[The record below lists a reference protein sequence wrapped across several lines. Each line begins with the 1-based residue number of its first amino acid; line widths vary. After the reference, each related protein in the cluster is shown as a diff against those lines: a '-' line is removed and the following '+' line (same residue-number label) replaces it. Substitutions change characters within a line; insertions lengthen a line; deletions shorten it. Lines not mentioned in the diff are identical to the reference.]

1 MLGCHNGASSSY
13 RHQPKALIVIR
24 HGIDVRV
31 VPVEFSLS
39 LHSKNTR
46 SERKFSEQL
55 LVLVTVRGRSSSAT
69 KIDIC
74 LLIYCGDTIG
84 QSYGKT
90 TSLFIDHLLRD
101 HGFSEFSISVS
112 SICSEGYQTI
122 SNQHKDIEKI
132 TS

>member
-55 LVLVTVRGRSSSAT
+55 LVLVTVIRGRSSSRAHKKIEKANAT
-69 KIDIC
+69 K
-74 LLIYCGDTIG
+74 
-84 QSYGKT
+84 
-90 TSLFIDHLLRD
+90 
-101 HGFSEFSISVS
+101 
-112 SICSEGYQTI
+112 
-122 SNQHKDIEKI
+122 
-132 TS
+132 